1 MNEDPDQARL
11 RSLEERIDRAR
22 GKDAP
27 KRADTGKGF
36 SQGEVAWRM
45 VLELVTG
52 MLLGLAIGYGLDVLF
67 GTRPF
72 LLILF
77 ALLGFAAGV
86 RTMMG
91 TARQMAKDA
100 ETSATDKE
108 D

>member
-1 MNEDPDQARL
+1 MDDDPDQARL
-11 RSLEERIDRAR
+11 RSLEQRIDRAK

-27 KRADTGKGF
+27 KRADAGKSF

-67 GTRPF
+67 GTRPIF
-72 LLILF
+72 LILF
-77 ALLGFAAGV
+77 ALLGFAAGIK
-86 RTMMG
+86 TMMG

-100 ETSATDKE
+100 EKSATDKGV
-108 D
+108 